1 MRIKFRSG
9 MKINEQIVEIGIDKV
24 SLSTKSFT
32 QKCTYCVLIDNDQKD
47 RPISDH

>member
-1 MRIKFRSG
+1 MQIEFKCG
-9 MKINEQIVEIGIDKV
+9 MKINEQIVENGIDEV

-47 RPISDH
+47 SAVSDH